1 MQFYVEI
8 ETTASEMCS
17 VIFRLVNKFMRKS
30 SWFYWR
36 RLL

>member
-17 VIFRLVNKFMRKS
+17 LIFSWLNEFMRKS